1 VIGYRF
7 LPPAEEEMV
16 EASHFYE
23 AESSGLGDE
32 FLDDVQ
38 RVIDSLREHPKL
50 GQQVG
55 RKFRLALLRRFPFSL
70 FNSEEPDGILVVAVA
85 HQRRRPGYWRGRAGR

>member
-1 VIGYRF
+1 
-7 LPPAEEEMV
+7 MT

-23 AESSGLGDE
+23 AGSAGLGFE

-50 GQQVG
+50 GQLVTRG
-55 RKFRLALLRRFPFSL
+55 LRRALLRRFPFSL
-70 FNSEEPDGILVVAVA
+70 IYSEEPGAILIVAVA
-85 HQRRRPGYWRGRAGR
+85 HQRRRPEYWLERTRR